1 MHALA
6 TCFSLA
12 KSRTLVTCISYDV
25 RARHFGIRDAE
36 SLSIPEVQCTIAM
49 VSTKVL
55 VVKRQAMLSTTTVHR
70 IQCIFCSIISAKVP
84 HDAGKCMYKMPCWAT
99 KCDVNNLIVLLL
111 PLFTFAGNTGGG
123 GTFKVLETSTY
134 GTRAMIVRGRP

>member
-1 MHALA
+1 MPLRHVFHWQNLA
-6 TCFSLA
+6 PLLHVFRMMSGQD
-12 KSRTLVTCISYDV
+12 TLGSGMPNPLVSPKCN
-25 RARHFGIRDAE
+25 A
-36 SLSIPEVQCTIAM
+36 TIAM

-84 HDAGKCMYKMPCWAT
+84 HDAGKYMYKMPCWAT

-111 PLFTFAGNTGGG
+111 PLFAFAGNTGGG
-123 GTFKVLETSTY
+123 GNFQSAGDFDIWYTGY
-134 GTRAMIVRGRP
+134 DC